1 MLNRRH
7 LRLKVL
13 QSLYAY
19 HQSEVKDLQKG
30 EQELL
35 RNIEKMSEA
44 YILSLK
50 LIDDLI
56 HFTQHWADER
66 DGKMLATI
74 QNRKESRKFAGN
86 VFASYLE
93 QCEPYT
99 TALKKYKIKGQTLD
113 PEFLRKLF
121 MVFSETDAYQQYLQA
136 GERSDAEDLDLISQL
151 YKKVLLHSEVVDGF
165 FEEKS
170 MYWES
175 DKELVSAAVIKTLK
189 EATKKPET
197 FRLIDLSRDWQGDW
211 HFAQGIF
218 RKAVLQH
225 DVFDK
230 LIQEKTKGWDLDR
243 IALMDVLIIQLA
255 ISEMIVETAIPV
267 KVTLNEYLEIS
278 KSYSTP
284 KSSLF
289 INGILD
295 NITKELI
302 ASGEIQKTGKGLI
315 G

>member
-30 EQELL
+30 ENELL

-74 QNRKESRKFAGN
+74 HNRKESRKFAGN
-86 VFASYLE
+86 VFATYLE
-93 QCEPYT
+93 KCEPYNS
-99 TALKKYKIKGQTLD
+99 ALKKYKIKGQTLD

-121 MVFSETDAYQQYLQA
+121 MVFSETESYQAYLQA
-136 GERSDAEDLDLISQL
+136 GERSEHEDLDLVTQL

-189 EATKKPET
+189 EATKKST
-197 FRLIDLSRDWQGDW
+197 DFRLIDLSRDWNGDW
-211 HFAQGIF
+211 LFAQGIF

-225 DVFDK
+225 DYFDG

-243 IALMDVLIIQLA
+243 IAMMDVLIIQLA
-255 ISEMIVETAIPV
+255 MAEMILESSIPV

-295 NITKELI
+295 NISKELI
-302 ASGEIQKTGKGLI
+302 AKGEVQKTGRGLI

>member
-19 HQSEVKDLQKG
+19 HQSEVRDLQKG

-35 RNIEKMSEA
+35 QNIEKMTEA

-74 QNRKESRKFAGN
+74 QNRKENRKFAGN
-86 VFASYLE
+86 IFASYLE
-93 QCEPYT
+93 QSETYT

-121 MVFSETDAYQQYLQA
+121 MVFAETEGYQHYVEA
-136 GERSDAEDLDLISQL
+136 GERTEREDLELVLLL

-175 DKELVSAAVIKTLK
+175 DKELVSAAVIKTIK
-189 EATKKPET
+189 EALKGSQT
-197 FRLIDLSRDWQGDW
+197 FRLIELSRDWTGDW
-211 HFAQGIF
+211 SFAQGIF

-225 DVFDK
+225 DYFQQ
-230 LIQEKTKGWDLDR
+230 LIQEKTKGWDVER

-255 ISEMIVETAIPV
+255 LSEMIVETAIPV

-278 KSYSTP
+278 KTYSTP
-284 KSSLF
+284 KSSQF

-295 NITKELI
+295 NISKELQS
-302 ASGEIQKTGKGLI
+302 SGSILKTGRGLI